1 MDPKTKTFDCV
12 EMKRRGAE
20 EVRRRLEGLT
30 REEELAHWARG
41 TKEFIDWQKKQR
53 EAENRTEATERSD

>member
-1 MDPKTKTFDCV
+1 
-12 EMKRRGAE
+12 MKRRGAE